1 MNYNW
6 NWHILLEQAPDGTG
20 TYLHSLFAGLLWTLS
35 ISLSAWLIA
44 LAMGTI
50 VGVIRTHP
58 NRALAV
64 LGNSY
69 VELFRNIPLIVQM
82 FLWYFVVP
90 EFLPSGLGDWIK
102 ALPDNA
108 FYTAVICLGFFTAAR
123 VAVQLS
129 AGINSLSQGQR
140 MASLAL
146 GMTQSQTYRYV
157 LLPMA
162 FRIVVP
168 PLTSEFL
175 GIIKNSAVALT
186 IGVMELTAQ
195 TRSMQEFT
203 FQVFE
208 AFTVA
213 TVMYII
219 VNVIVVNLMRKL
231 ENKIAVPGYISNV
244 K

>member
-20 TYLHSLFAGLLWTLS
+20 SYLHSLFIGLLWTLS
-35 ISLSAWLIA
+35 IALLAWLIA
-44 LAMGTI
+44 LVLGTFI
-50 VGVIRTHP
+50 GVIRTHP
-58 NRALAV
+58 NKALMAA
-64 LGNSY
+64 GNAY
-69 VELFRNIPLIVQM
+69 AELFRNIPLIVQM

-90 EFLPSGLGDWIK
+90 EFLPVDLGDWIK
-102 ALPDNA
+102 ALPNNA
-108 FYTAVICLGFFTAAR
+108 FYTAVICLGFFTSAR

-129 AGINSLSQGQR
+129 AGINSLSRGQR
-140 MASLAL
+140 MAGLAL
-146 GMTQSQTYRYV
+146 GMTQGQTYRHV

-175 GIIKNSAVALT
+175 GVIKNSAVALT

-213 TVMYII
+213 TVLYII

-231 ENKIAVPGYISNV
+231 ENRMAVPGYISSA